1 MSDPY
6 QSTGQPD
13 LYLADG
19 ELGSFVGWLDECLAS
34 LRGSALSP
42 DQIGRL
48 DTAAH
53 QFGDLP
59 AADEIHAR
67 YEGVRARL
75 ERFVRA
81 QQEAIELLGITTQLV
96 QRDLVATDADQVD
109 RLRQIMAGFASLYA
123 DDGGSTTPAGA
134 SPPGGGGGAPPMA
147 R

>member
-1 MSDPY
+1 M
-6 QSTGQPD
+6 
-13 LYLADG
+13 
-19 ELGSFVGWLDECLAS
+19 
-34 LRGSALSP
+34 
-42 DQIGRL
+42 
-48 DTAAH
+48 
-53 QFGDLP
+53 
-59 AADEIHAR
+59 
-67 YEGVRARL
+67 
-75 ERFVRA
+75 RA